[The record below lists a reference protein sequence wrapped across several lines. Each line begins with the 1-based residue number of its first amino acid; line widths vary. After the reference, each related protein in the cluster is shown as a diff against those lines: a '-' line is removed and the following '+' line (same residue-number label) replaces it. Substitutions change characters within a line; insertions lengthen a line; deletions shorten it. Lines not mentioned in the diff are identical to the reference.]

1 MPINT
6 KFLKCRTVED
16 NYFCEYVVTSYI
28 SLIANVKEDLARL
41 FSYKFD
47 ENADSSYRNMTDDE
61 VFENA
66 INMNF
71 LNYNIILPT
80 IPTIMMANVDFINE
94 HDAVKYIDVT
104 DYIIDKIKKD
114 SDINAIKDFVTS
126 HSDLEIVDK
135 YCTDNSRKN
144 IFFCL

>member
-6 KFLKCRTVED
+6 KFLKCRTVEA
-16 NYFCEYVVTSYI
+16 NYFCEYVVTSYN

-47 ENADSSYRNMTDDE
+47 ENADSCYKNMTDDE

-94 HDAVKYIDVT
+94 HDVIKYIDVT

-135 YCTDNSRKN
+135 YCTDTNRKN

>member
-16 NYFCEYVVTSYI
+16 NYFCEYVVTSYN

-41 FSYKFD
+41 FSYKLD
-47 ENADSSYRNMTDDE
+47 ENVDSYYRNMTDDE
-61 VFENA
+61 VFEYA

-80 IPTIMMANVDFINE
+80 IPTIMMANVDLTNE
-94 HDAVKYIDVT
+94 YDSAKYTDVT
-104 DYIIDKIKKD
+104 DFMIDKIKKD
-114 SDINAIKDFVTS
+114 SDINTIKDFVTS

-135 YCTDNSRKN
+135 YCTDNSRKD